1 MYISNIK
8 DYKNDDF
15 FIRNSLV
22 SIVTR
27 ALDYYEQTGGA
38 IVSNVSL
45 LDENVFMTI
54 SQNETEDK
62 ESRMFEY
69 HKNFWDIHITIDG
82 CEDIGYTSSL
92 ADSYSQFI
100 HSYNEES
107 DLGFIKKGCVL
118 KQEYFQSNPGD
129 ICVLSEN
136 QLHKPLCKGNCSCS
150 VKKIIIKIHKS
161 YFC

>member
-54 SQNETEDK
+54 
-62 ESRMFEY
+62 
-69 HKNFWDIHITIDG
+69 
-82 CEDIGYTSSL
+82 
-92 ADSYSQFI
+92 
-100 HSYNEES
+100 
-107 DLGFIKKGCVL
+107 
-118 KQEYFQSNPGD
+118 
-129 ICVLSEN
+129 
-136 QLHKPLCKGNCSCS
+136 
-150 VKKIIIKIHKS
+150 
-161 YFC
+161 